1 MLKILCFIL
10 CSILLS
16 PYAKFAQT
24 LSSTTSFALEEE
36 TILAQLLPY
45 QTVIDQ
51 INQNYNAT
59 ITIPAG
65 SRFGVYQNVK
75 DISLDIFEAQLRN
88 EYQKAKVANQM
99 VILGANDTITP
110 CYTKQ
115 PEETVAIIP
124 IDEVRVTSPSET
136 RVTSYLIQNEN
147 KENSNWIGGATTLNY
162 LSNQEIL
169 QTYRWDLGCVAML
182 SVSENIQATFQYTN
196 IKEVAYFSMK
206 NQVHFRSSETPSV
219 TLLDDNQ
226 TCKVSYHGFL
236 YSGYGINLSIPI
248 NVTAYYH
255 SS

>member
-1 MLKILCFIL
+1 MLKILYFIL

-24 LSSTTSFALEEE
+24 ISSTTSFALEED

-45 QTVIDQ
+45 QAVIDQ
-51 INQNYNAT
+51 INHDYNAT
-59 ITIPAG
+59 ITIPAA
-65 SRFGVYQNVK
+65 SRFEAYQNVK
-75 DISLDIFEAQLRN
+75 ELSLDIFEAQLRN
-88 EYQKAKVANQM
+88 EYQKATVANQI

-115 PEETVAIIP
+115 PVETVVIIP
-124 IDEVRVTSPSET
+124 IDEVRVTSPSKT
-136 RVTSYLIQNEN
+136 RVTTYLIQNEN
-147 KENSNWIGGATTLNY
+147 KENSDWSTGTTTLNY

-169 QTYRWDLGCVAML
+169 QAYRWDFGCVAML

-196 IKEVAYFSMK
+196 IEEVAYFSIK

-219 TLLDDNQ
+219 TLLNDNQ